1 MDILFFKAALA
12 AYFLSTVGYV
22 ISLLVKRVLVAKV
35 SMWVLF
41 SAFFVQSLSFGA
53 RCIATGQ
60 SPILGIHDTLSLI
73 AWIMTGTYLAFQLKT
88 KTRILGAFVSPA
100 AFLLMIVASV
110 RLGND
115 VAIPA
120 VLHSSV

>member
-60 SPILGIHDTLSLI
+60 SPILGIHDALSLI
-73 AWIMTGTYLAFQLKT
+73 AWIMTGAYLAFQLKT
-88 KTRILGAFVSPA
+88 KTRNPDFFDA
-100 AFLLMIVASV
+100 AFCKFAYSFCKIRLRLLFS
-110 RLGND
+110 
-115 VAIPA
+115 IPPA
-120 VLHSSV
+120 LQG

>member
-22 ISLLVKRVLVAKV
+22 ISLLLKRMLVAKV

-41 SAFFVQSLSFGA
+41 SAFFVQSLAFGA

-60 SPILGIHDTLSLI
+60 SPIRGIHDALSLI
-73 AWIMTGTYLAFQLKT
+73 AWIMTGVYLAFQLKT
-88 KTRILGAFVSPA
+88 KTRILGSFVSPG

-110 RLGND
+110 GLVDRVLF
-115 VAIPA
+115 PA
-120 VLHSSV
+120 ALQ